1 MGLRKGRI
9 SWMQELVAELLNS
22 WQPGS
27 SERDKKES
35 GARSSHQD
43 YFLQLGP
50 TSQNILHQLE
60 IKPSTHEPMGDI
72 SYSKHA
78 LRMLC
83 KVGQNM

>member
-50 TSQNILHQLE
+50 TSQSFHPLP
-60 IKPSTHEPMGDI
+60 KYPSPAGNQAFNT
-72 SYSKHA
+72 
-78 LRMLC
+78 
-83 KVGQNM
+83 